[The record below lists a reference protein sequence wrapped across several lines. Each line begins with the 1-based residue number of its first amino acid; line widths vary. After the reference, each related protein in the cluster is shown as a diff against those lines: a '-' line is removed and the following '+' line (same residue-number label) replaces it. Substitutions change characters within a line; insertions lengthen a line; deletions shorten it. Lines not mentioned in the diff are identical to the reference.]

1 LDVIMNVVDI
11 NYITTVNSGRPIDVE
26 VIDDSMLRAAQ
37 EQLLWSMKNKVSLSR
52 CESFGLV

>member
-1 LDVIMNVVDI
+1 MNVVDI

-52 CESFGLV
+52 CESFELV